1 MQIQSLLTPERT
13 CGGLD
18 ASSKRRALELLA
30 QTIARDIPSLDADD
44 LLRRF
49 LARERL
55 GSTGVGH
62 GIAIP
67 HCRVNLNAAAAIG
80 ALITLSQPIEF
91 DAIDGEPVDILFAM
105 LVPEEAHDE
114 HLKNLAALASALT
127 RSEFRERLR
136 TANTNTALYEAAVN
150 WSWLY
155 LCTALVVFKQ
165 RLIFTGINGYAISY
179 CERIVWLR

>member
-13 CGGLD
+13 CSGLE

-30 QTIARDIPSLDADD
+30 QTIAQDIPTIDADD

-55 GSTGVGH
+55 GSTGIGH

-67 HCRVNLNAAAAIG
+67 HCRINNSTGAVG
-80 ALITLSQPIEF
+80 ALITLLQPVEF
-91 DAIDGEPVDILFAM
+91 DAIDAEPVDILFAM
-105 LVPEEAHDE
+105 LVPEDAHDE

-127 RSEFRERLR
+127 RSEFRQRLR
-136 TANTNTALYEAAVN
+136 DASDNAALYDAAVN
-150 WSWLY
+150 
-155 LCTALVVFKQ
+155 
-165 RLIFTGINGYAISY
+165 
-179 CERIVWLR
+179 

>member
-1 MQIQSLLTPERT
+1 MQITSLLTPERT
-13 CGGLD
+13 CSGLE
-18 ASSKRRALELLA
+18 ASSKKRALELLA
-30 QTIARDIPSLDADD
+30 QIIAQDIPTIDADD

-67 HCRVNLNAAAAIG
+67 HCRLSISAGSANAIG
-80 ALITLSQPIEF
+80 ALITLTQPVEF

-114 HLKNLAALASALT
+114 HLKNLAALAGALT
-127 RSEFRERLR
+127 RSEFRQRLR
-136 TANTNTALYEAAVN
+136 TASNNAALYDAAVN
-150 WSWLY
+150 
-155 LCTALVVFKQ
+155 
-165 RLIFTGINGYAISY
+165 
-179 CERIVWLR
+179 